1 MPINFRGL
9 TWLEL
14 VEACELADRLATRA
28 TDSLLAKDAQ
38 IMDLKKERQVLTRRI
53 RDLERRSVDPGVH
66 EALNEEITRLEES
79 IKDIEEAH
87 ARSIDSHRV
96 HEADLG
102 DKLKVA
108 EEKCEAMMYVCQL
121 LEELRNLRGP
131 HA

>member
-1 MPINFRGL
+1 M
-9 TWLEL
+9 
-14 VEACELADRLATRA
+14 ATAIKNAR
-28 TDSLLAKDAQ
+28 

-53 RDLERRSVDPGVH
+53 EDLEQCRVDPGVH
-66 EALNEEITRLEES
+66 EALNAAEAKNAALSES

-96 HEADLG
+96 HEADLR
-102 DKLKVA
+102 DRLKVA
-108 EEKCEAMMYVCQL
+108 EKKCEAMMYVCQL